1 MSVGKVLVYVTAAV
15 FVVYGVGF
23 VFAPAV
29 LSELVTGSVPDTT
42 SAMIDMR
49 ATYGGALTAIGAL
62 LGLLASNDLWLKPG
76 LLGVVF
82 AMLGMASGRAYGML
96 VDGSPNLMMWV
107 FLALEL
113 VVAAAAMA
121 ALKKTG

>member
-1 MSVGKVLVYVTAAV
+1 MSFGKILVYVTAAV
-15 FVVYGVGF
+15 FVIYGVGF
-23 VFAPAV
+23 VFAPAL

-42 SAMIDMR
+42 SGMIDMR
-49 ATYGGALTAIGAL
+49 ATYGGALIAIGAL
-62 LGLLASNDLWLKPG
+62 LGLLGSNPLWLKPG

-82 AMLGMASGRAYGML
+82 AMLGMASGRTYGIL

-113 VVAAAAMA
+113 VVAVAAIG
-121 ALKKTG
+121 ALKRTD